1 MKWANGAPGR
11 SVVILAEREVNTEN
25 VPLYKK
31 ECSAES
37 DVEDPGDRNR
47 HVTEN
52 MAVYNKV

>member
-1 MKWANGAPGR
+1 MPGR
-11 SVVILAEREVNTEN
+11 SAVILAEKEANTEN

-37 DVEDPGDRNR
+37 AVEDRGDRNR
-47 HVTEN
+47 RVTEN